1 MFASQGEHAAP
12 RPLNREIARVPPL
25 QLLQLVL
32 AEEREKQ
39 GIPLLQ
45 LLRLR
50 FGVFLWV
57 GARHYIC
64 AGFYVRMNLHVE
76 LLATTVLIGFNQRW
90 RPHLT
95 LHGLTG

>member
-57 GARHYIC
+57 GARHYMITCDC
-64 AGFYVRMNLHVE
+64 ASSLRSWWSALFLMLG
-76 LLATTVLIGFNQRW
+76 
-90 RPHLT
+90 
-95 LHGLTG
+95 